1 LLSILIKG
9 DYEIL
14 EFRKFLN
21 QLYDKYGDIVRW
33 SVLNQKQLFLFNP
46 DHIREVFKSDGNT
59 PARSVLEPLVKL
71 HEKVNIKSALINR

>member
-1 LLSILIKG
+1 M
-9 DYEIL
+9 
-14 EFRKFLN
+14 
-21 QLYDKYGDIVRW
+21 RW